1 MWGYLWIHVSYF
13 IWIHINKIQKID
25 FFYEFINLFTN
36 NIQLT
41 RECISAIEK
50 FQVTMQDKE
59 SYIAF
64 YEWCQIPLS
73 FDAMTTSPCEA
84 MNSHIKEK
92 MGCLSNTNTS
102 KSLMFMAK
110 GSIHRIEEFEKN
122 AHRELQNSSLC
133 SKLVDK
139 DDVTHECLYLCN
151 QNFDRR
157 HDYMCAQCLE
167 DDRMVCNF
175 NRKKYH
181 DSKSS
186 DNNFLSVAKFK
197 NVYHIRVKRFMNMPF
212 FAVWLSLLWE
222 VSLSN
227 IRIHILYVFTYYMKS
242 MTS

>member
-1 MWGYLWIHVSYF
+1 M
-13 IWIHINKIQKID
+13 
-25 FFYEFINLFTN
+25 
-36 NIQLT
+36 T

-64 YEWCQIPLS
+64 YERCQIPLS

-92 MGCLSNTNTS
+92 MGCLSNTNIS

-133 SKLVDK
+133 SKLVIK
-139 DDVTHECLYLCN
+139 DDVTRECLYLCN

-157 HDYMCAQCLE
+157 HDYMCVQCLE
-167 DDRMVCNF
+167 DDWMVWHLNH
-175 NRKKYH
+175 KKSY

-186 DNNFLSVAKFK
+186 DHNSLIVPKFK
-197 NVYHIRVKRFMNMPF
+197 NVYHVRVKRFMNMPF
-212 FAVWLSLLWE
+212 LRCDCCFYE
-222 VSLSN
+222 
-227 IRIHILYVFTYYMKS
+227 R
-242 MTS
+242 

>member
-1 MWGYLWIHVSYF
+1 
-13 IWIHINKIQKID
+13 
-25 FFYEFINLFTN
+25 
-36 NIQLT
+36 LT

-64 YEWCQIPLS
+64 YERCQIPLS

-92 MGCLSNTNTS
+92 MGCSSNTNIS

-133 SKLVDK
+133 SKLVIK
-139 DDVTHECLYLCN
+139 DDVTRECLYLCN

-157 HDYMCAQCLE
+157 HDYMCVQCLE
-167 DDRMVCNF
+167 DDWMVWNF
-175 NRKKYH
+175 NRKKSY

-186 DNNFLSVAKFK
+186 DHNSLIVPKFK
-197 NVYHIRVKRFMNMPF
+197 NVYHVCVKRFMNMPF
-212 FAVWLSLLWE
+212 LQCDCHFYE
-222 VSLSN
+222 
-227 IRIHILYVFTYYMKS
+227 R
-242 MTS
+242 